1 MVIQKEKG
9 GGGGREEGCARAN
22 ASPLGRVHSGPTL
35 TFPGPGAEER
45 DRERGREKN
54 WRMQKLRVTKRASI
68 NPFIKRHKCLNCDKR
83 LPGLS
88 LYF

>member
-1 MVIQKEKG
+1 MVIQKEKE

-45 DRERGREKN
+45 DREREREKLEN
-54 WRMQKLRVTKRASI
+54 AKAAGHETGE
-68 NPFIKRHKCLNCDKR
+68 H
-83 LPGLS
+83 
-88 LYF
+88 

>member
-9 GGGGREEGCARAN
+9 GRGGGREEGCARAS

-45 DRERGREKN
+45 DREREREKLEN
-54 WRMQKLRVTKRASI
+54 AKAAGHETGE
-68 NPFIKRHKCLNCDKR
+68 H
-83 LPGLS
+83 
-88 LYF
+88 

>member
-45 DRERGREKN
+45 DREREREKLEN
-54 WRMQKLRVTKRASI
+54 AKAAGHETGE
-68 NPFIKRHKCLNCDKR
+68 H
-83 LPGLS
+83 
-88 LYF
+88 

>member
-9 GGGGREEGCARAN
+9 GGGGREEGCARAS
-22 ASPLGRVHSGPTL
+22 ATSLGRVHSGPTL

-54 WRMQKLRVTKRASI
+54 WRM
-68 NPFIKRHKCLNCDKR
+68 
-83 LPGLS
+83 
-88 LYF
+88 